1 MENMLIHAM
10 SVVALVFVIITVIA
24 VPVWQTKKLG
34 LIKNKN
40 KNCWEIKPD
49 SVAPTSLP
57 MQENVLI
64 MEIAT
69 KKMIAIALTIVV
81 STLIAATIRITLASI
96 HHITKVN
103 ALTTITARV
112 SMVTDQMALAIA

>member
-1 MENMLIHAM
+1 
-10 SVVALVFVIITVIA
+10 
-24 VPVWQTKKLG
+24 
-34 LIKNKN
+34 
-40 KNCWEIKPD
+40 
-49 SVAPTSLP
+49 
-57 MQENVLI
+57 